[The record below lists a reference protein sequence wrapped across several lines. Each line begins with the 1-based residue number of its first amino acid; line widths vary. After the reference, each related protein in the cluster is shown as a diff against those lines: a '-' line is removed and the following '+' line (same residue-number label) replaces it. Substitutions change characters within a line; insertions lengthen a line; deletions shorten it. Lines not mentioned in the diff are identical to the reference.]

1 MGCNIQS
8 IPTQSIT
15 LEDLQA
21 FAKQRMAPYKVPT
34 VLRVLEA
41 IPRNAMGKI
50 NKKALVKEL
59 FG

>member
-1 MGCNIQS
+1 M
-8 IPTQSIT
+8 PTQSIT

>member
-1 MGCNIQS
+1 M
-8 IPTQSIT
+8 T
-15 LEDLQA
+15 LESLQA
-21 FAKQRMAPYKVPT
+21 YAKQRMAHYKVPT
-34 VLRVLEA
+34 VLRVLDE